1 MISSY
6 LPSSY
11 SIAQITWPTKQISAY
26 LCDRCNHSIDLD
38 SQSIDFQEILARVR
52 SGYSPTDSER
62 VSYLGTLEET
72 RRELER
78 REEELHRLREAT
90 RRLEEQQKLLQAYEA
105 AIKHILSPI
114 QRLPLEVLGEILQ
127 HVCCGNDATD
137 TANNYKYRQYYYEDE
152 LNQRLPSFDVSGVCF
167 KWYKFV
173 TSMPMLWTSF
183 GIDRFGYVSE
193 SLVETFLERSCS
205 NLVDFKL
212 SHMLSDE
219 FCDYPSPLVDHCNRW
234 RHVSIV
240 GVLNFMFDA
249 FLNPLVQ
256 NGETPTNLISLY
268 LNTKGFQYLKIPFIF
283 PNLQSLTLRGFILD
297 FDHPQYTVTTICLAK
312 VSPEDASMFLVHFPN
327 IKSLKLEQIKLNDD
341 SPNSAPIVFD
351 RTEKLTL
358 VYPVDN
364 DFLTAT
370 KFPCLTDLC
379 LCDSRRLEA
388 SEFQTVL
395 SFISQSYCAL
405 THLGINCVAF
415 SYEELL
421 QIFRLVPSL
430 THLDAGEP
438 LNMLWRSQTMAW
450 ILEILA
456 SPLPLGL
463 QEGNNLSEAL
473 PVDGDIDSIPS
484 DDNGHDTH
492 EDSGSEQEEYN
503 RYDYCSDEDDY
514 PPHSRQDHADI
525 KEPLLPRLVELNLS
539 LKPRHRALLLDVV
552 RSRRPTPETG
562 LGNSPNRTCLR
573 TLRVRYGQSHIR
585 NRSIPKQ
592 FKALSKSLMPFK
604 GKGLEIYVE
613 IPEFVNT
620 EPRDPEGFLASPY
633 M

>member
-1 MISSY
+1 MIPSY

-26 LCDRCNHSIDLD
+26 LCDRCGHSINLD
-38 SQSIDFQEILARVR
+38 AQLIDFQEILARSR

-114 QRLPLEVLGEILQ
+114 QRLPLDILGEIFQ
-127 HVCCGNDATD
+127 RVCCGNDATD
-137 TANNYKYRQYYYEDE
+137 TANNYKYRPYYNEDE
-152 LNQRLPSFDVSGVCF
+152 VTQRLPSFDVSGVCF
-167 KWYKFV
+167 KWYEFV
-173 TSMPMLWTSF
+173 TSMPMLWTSL
-183 GIDRFGYVSE
+183 GIDCLGLVSE
-193 SLVETFLERSCS
+193 SLVETFLERSRS

-212 SHMLSDE
+212 THMLNDE

-256 NGETPTNLISLY
+256 NGEIPTNLTSLY
-268 LNTKGFQYLKIPFIF
+268 LNTKGFRYLKIPFIF

-297 FDHPQYTVTTICLAK
+297 FESPQYTITTLWLAK
-312 VSPEDASMFLVHFPN
+312 VTPKDTSTFLVHFPN
-327 IKSLKLEQIKLNDD
+327 IKSLKLERIEWNDTED
-341 SPNSAPIVFD
+341 YSPTFPPTVFD
-351 RTEKLTL
+351 QTEKLTL

-370 KFPCLTDLC
+370 KFPRLTDLC
-379 LCDSRRLEA
+379 LCNSRTLEA

-395 SFISQSYCAL
+395 SFISQSYSAL
-405 THLGINCVAF
+405 THLSINYVAF

-421 QIFRLVPSL
+421 QVFRLVPSL
-430 THLDAGEP
+430 THLDAAEP
-438 LNMLWRSQTMAW
+438 LNLVWRSPTMAW

-456 SPLPLGL
+456 APLPLVS
-463 QEGNNLSEAL
+463 QEEKELSEI
-473 PVDGDIDSIPS
+473 PVDGDIDSILVRIMP
-484 DDNGHDTH
+484 T
-492 EDSGSEQEEYN
+492 
-503 RYDYCSDEDDY
+503 
-514 PPHSRQDHADI
+514 SRSHYSPDWLSSICLLNHAIELCFWTLYVRGDR
-525 KEPLLPRLVELNLS
+525 LPRL
-539 LKPRHRALLLDVV
+539 A
-552 RSRRPTPETG
+552 
-562 LGNSPNRTCLR
+562 
-573 TLRVRYGQSHIR
+573 
-585 NRSIPKQ
+585 
-592 FKALSKSLMPFK
+592 
-604 GKGLEIYVE
+604 
-613 IPEFVNT
+613 
-620 EPRDPEGFLASPY
+620 
-633 M
+633 